1 MVAKQNGSY
10 KGFIMKKL
18 FILALISLF
27 VLSACGKKADDAAS
41 DAKPEAAADAKA
53 DDSKAADADPFVGM
67 DKKKFDEAVKEMTQ
81 DERNAFELKAL
92 KHADPQVRRLP
103 MIGMT
108 YNLDDSKSEKAA
120 ALLNILQNETDPEVL
135 TSALRSNMNNLK
147 VSNDFYEAYK
157 KHAAS
162 DNPDIRMAAMQGII
176 NSNNHSVEG
185 IEAEGIKFL
194 DDKDNRISSGACKDL
209 LSNKYTSAMP
219 KIEEI
224 MKSSTDEVMLETCA
238 KGLMALWYYA
248 PFFKEFDAKAYQL
261 TLDYLKKT
269 PRTKNLPG
277 WTIIST
283 LKKAPKDEWRALAK
297 EFNAKDLVAV
307 LSDIVKDENAAQMA
321 REYSI
326 GAIGVHGT
334 KADLQALDKAVSD
347 DKLKK
352 EIAKALET
360 AK

>member
-1 MVAKQNGSY
+1 
-10 KGFIMKKL
+10 MKKL
-18 FILALISLF
+18 FLLALISLF
-27 VLSACGKKADDAAS
+27 VLGACGKKAEEPAAN

-53 DDSKAADADPFVGM
+53 GDAAGEEAKADDAKADEADPFAGM
-67 DKKKFDEAVKEMTQ
+67 DKKKYDEAVKGMTNE
-81 DERNAFELKAL
+81 ERNAFELKAL
-92 KHADPQVRRLP
+92 KHSDPQIRRLP
-103 MIGMT
+103 MVNMT
-108 YNLDDSKSEKAA
+108 YNLEKGSKSEKAD
-120 ALLNILQNETDPEVL
+120 ALLYILQNETDPEVL
-135 TSALRSNMNNLK
+135 TTALRSNMNNLT

-162 DNPDIRMAAMQGII
+162 DNADIRMAAMYGII

-185 IEAEGIKFL
+185 IEDEGIKFL
-194 DDKDNRISSGACKDL
+194 DDKDARISSGACKEL

-238 KGLMALWYYA
+238 KGLMDLWYYA

-277 WTIIST
+277 WSIIST
-283 LKKAPKDEWRALAK
+283 LTKAPKDEWKELAK
-297 EFNAKDLVAV
+297 EFNAKDLVAA
-307 LSDIVKDENAAQMA
+307 LSEIVKDDVAGKLS

-326 GAIGVHGT
+326 KAIAVHGT
-334 KADLQALDKAVSD
+334 KADLEALDKAVTD
-347 DKLKK
+347 ENVKK
-352 EIAKALET
+352 EIAKAMET